1 MRGMG
6 LAKKIGLGAL
16 GVVAVGVVV
25 LYTTSFGK
33 GVRDVAGSG
42 VVQEAMTKPP
52 KRTYEAKDSAE
63 NLQALSTALRLYE
76 GSEGQYPDA
85 AKWTDEI
92 APRLVLNDLP
102 KKEASKKLVRPGLG
116 EGEYGYAMNEAAGGK
131 YHGDLPKGTI
141 LLFESVSTARNA
153 HGDPRRDGLAGG
165 KGLTIEGKIVPL

>member
-1 MRGMG
+1 MGRMG

-16 GVVAVGVVV
+16 GIVAVGVMV

-52 KRTYEAKDSAE
+52 KRTYEATDSAE
-63 NLQALSTALRLYE
+63 NLKALSTALRLYE
-76 GSEGQYPDA
+76 SSEGRYPDA
-85 AKWTDEI
+85 AAWMDEI

-102 KKEASKKLVRPGLG
+102 KKEAYKKLVRPGVG
-116 EGEYGYAMNEAAGGK
+116 EEYGYAMNDAAAGK

-141 LLFESVSTARNA
+141 LLFESLSTERNA
-153 HGDPRRDGLAGG
+153 HGDPRRGGLPSGR
-165 KGLTIEGKIVPL
+165 GLTIEGEIVPL